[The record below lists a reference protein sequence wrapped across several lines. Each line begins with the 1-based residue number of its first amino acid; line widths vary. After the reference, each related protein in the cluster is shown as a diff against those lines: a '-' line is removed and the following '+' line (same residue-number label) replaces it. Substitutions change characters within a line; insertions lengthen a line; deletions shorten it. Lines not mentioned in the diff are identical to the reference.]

1 MSPGRVGMGEG
12 QRAPGAAGRGHWLR
26 CYTNVFYNG
35 DVFIFP
41 VLQFPSIYCKY
52 YWLFISGDDLK
63 LPF

>member
-1 MSPGRVGMGEG
+1 MSPGRVGDGGRADGPQGGGEG
-12 QRAPGAAGRGHWLR
+12 ALVEMLHKR
-26 CYTNVFYNG
+26 FYNG